1 MAQEKTVYT
10 YLDSFVGK
18 TLIAQNEMGVKTIWF
33 MEGTKTRA
41 PESGWR
47 HEKNLKT
54 EAVRQLRAYFGGE
67 LREFDL
73 TLLLEGTPF
82 QQEVWKALQQIPYGE
97 TVSYGDIAK
106 RIGRPKAVRAVGGAN
121 GKNHI
126 PIVVPCHRVIGS
138 SGHLTGFGSGVDIKA
153 ALLDHELKYSGNK
166 TVKTWKDSQKTS
178 TKGGC
183 P

>member
-1 MAQEKTVYT
+1 MAPEKIVYT

-18 TLIAQNEMGVKTIWF
+18 ILIAQNERGVKTIWF
-33 MEGTKTRA
+33 MEGTKARS
-41 PESGWR
+41 PESGWH

-54 EAVRQLRAYFGGE
+54 EAVRQLRAYLGGE

-73 TLLLEGTPF
+73 TLLLDGTPF

-106 RIGRPKAVRAVGGAN
+106 WIGRPKAVRAVGGAN

-126 PIVVPCHRVIGS
+126 PIVIPCHRVIGS
-138 SGHLTGFGSGVDIKA
+138 SGHLTGFGSGIDIKV
-153 ALLDHELKYSGNK
+153 ALLDHELKYSGK
-166 TVKTWKDSQKTS
+166 TAVKTWKD
-178 TKGGC
+178 
-183 P
+183 

>member
-18 TLIAQNEMGVKTIWF
+18 ILIAQNEMGVKAIWF

-138 SGHLTGFGSGVDIKA
+138 SGHLTGFGSGIDIKV

-178 TKGGC
+178 TKGG
-183 P
+183 

>member
-1 MAQEKTVYT
+1 MAPEKIVYT

-18 TLIAQNEMGVKTIWF
+18 ILIAQNERGVKTIWF
-33 MEGTKTRA
+33 MEGTKARS
-41 PESGWR
+41 PESGWH

-73 TLLLEGTPF
+73 TLLLDGTPF

-106 RIGRPKAVRAVGGAN
+106 WIGRPKAVRAVGGAN

-126 PIVVPCHRVIGS
+126 PIVIPCHRVIGS
-138 SGHLTGFGSGVDIKA
+138 SGHLTGFGSGIDIKV
-153 ALLDHELKYSGNK
+153 ALLDHELKYSGK
-166 TVKTWKDSQKTS
+166 TAVKTWKD
-178 TKGGC
+178 
-183 P
+183 